1 MASAAAGATGAAPAK
16 RRKYLY
22 FECVRDCRGKRATDH
37 EEKEA
42 AMRLFL
48 IHWMTLA
55 VALAATAWL
64 LPGVRV
70 DSPAS
75 LLVAALVLGFLN
87 AILKPLLVLL
97 TLPITVM
104 TLGLFY
110 FVLNGIL
117 FALASVL
124 VPGFEVSGLGSAVLG
139 AIVMGLISMFI
150 GAFTREKRR

>member
-1 MASAAAGATGAAPAK
+1 
-16 RRKYLY
+16 
-22 FECVRDCRGKRATDH
+22 
-37 EEKEA
+37 
-42 AMRLFL
+42 MRVFL
-48 IHWMTLA
+48 VHWMTLA
-55 VALAATAWL
+55 AALAATAWL

-70 DSPAS
+70 DSPAA

-97 TLPITVM
+97 TLPLTVL

-124 VPGFEVSGLGSAVLG
+124 VPGFVVSGFGSAVLG

-150 GAFTREKRR
+150 SAFTRERRR